1 MHSNISFLSEISDFL
16 PCQLPVVNIEN
27 DKFLSYKYLSTLP
40 SVIKITQFTNSTD
53 PDEAA
58 HDEPL
63 CLDLHCLPCSL

>member
-16 PCQLPVVNIEN
+16 PCQFVNTEN

-40 SVIKITQFTNSTD
+40 SVIKIAQFTNSID